1 MNNLPRSPVLIVDPN
16 GSGKTYKTSKILH
29 HEWMEN
35 AVFINPDIIAQEKF
49 GDWNSKDAIMQSVNY
64 CE

>member
-1 MNNLPRSPVLIVDPN
+1 MN
-16 GSGKTYKTSKILH
+16 G
-29 HEWMEN
+29 WMEN
-35 AVFINPDIIAQEKF
+35 AAYINPDIIAQEKF